1 MALTRKMLKGM
12 GLTEEQIDTII
23 EGHDETVSGL
33 KEKITDLTTRANEA
47 DALRK
52 ERDDL
57 QKIVDAAKGGTDW
70 KAEYDKLKAAT
81 EQKETFGKL
90 EKAHRALLKD
100 LHVDESVI
108 DLIVAATNYGDM
120 QLDKDGKSIKDAD
133 KLSESIKEK
142 YAAHIVTEGA
152 KTPPVKTPPDP
163 KTPAFE
169 SMNLTQKMEYANLHP
184 NDPAVASWL
193 QNPIPPAKAN
203 DGGKDGGKDG
213 DKDGGKA

>member
-23 EGHDETVSGL
+23 EGHDETVSAL
-33 KEKITDLTTRANEA
+33 KDKITDLTDKASQAEA
-47 DALRK
+47 LKK

-57 QKIVDAAKGGTDW
+57 QKKVDAAETGTDW
-70 KAEYDKLKAAT
+70 KAEYDKLKADT
-81 EQKETFGKL
+81 EAKETATKL
-90 EKAHRALLKD
+90 KAAYKQLLKD
-100 LHVDESVI
+100 AKVDEDMI
-108 DLIVAATNYGDM
+108 DSILDVTKFDGM
-120 QLDKDGKSIKDAD
+120 KLDKDGSLHDAD
-133 KLSESIKEK
+133 KLTEGITSR
-142 YAAHIVTEGA
+142 YAKFIVTEGE

-193 QNPIPPAKAN
+193 KNPVPPTRTDPAKE
-203 DGGKDGGKDG
+203 DGAQK
-213 DKDGGKA
+213 

>member
-33 KEKITDLTTRANEA
+33 KDKITDLTTKANEA
-47 DALRK
+47 DALKK

-57 QKIVDAAKGGTDW
+57 QKKLDDASGDTDW

-81 EQKETFGKL
+81 EAKETASKL
-90 EKAHRALLKD
+90 EAAYRKLLIDAKI
-100 LHVDESVI
+100 DEDMIDSIISVTKF
-108 DLIVAATNYGDM
+108 DGM
-120 QLDKDGKSIKDAD
+120 KLDKDGSLHDAD
-133 KLSESIKEK
+133 KLTEGITAK
-142 YAAHIVTEGA
+142 YAKFIVTEGA

-163 KTPAFE
+163 KAPAFE

-184 NDPAVASWL
+184 NDPAVTTWL
-193 QNPIPPAKAN
+193 KNPIQPPKT
-203 DGGKDGGKDG
+203 GEG
-213 DKDGGKA
+213 DKDKA

>member
-23 EGHDETVSGL
+23 EGHDETVSAL
-33 KEKITDLTTRANEA
+33 KEKITDLTDKASQAEA
-47 DALRK
+47 LKK

-57 QKIVDAAKGGTDW
+57 QKKVDAAETGTDW
-70 KAEYDKLKAAT
+70 KAEYDKLKADT
-81 EQKETFGKL
+81 EAKETATKL
-90 EKAHRALLKD
+90 KAAYKQLLKD
-100 LHVDESVI
+100 ARVDEDMI
-108 DLIVAATNYGDM
+108 DSILDVTKFDGM
-120 QLDKDGKSIKDAD
+120 KLDKDGTLHDAD
-133 KLSESIKEK
+133 KLTEGITTK
-142 YAAHIVTEGA
+142 YAKFIVTEGE

-193 QNPIPPAKAN
+193 KNPVPPTKTDPAKE
-203 DGGKDGGKDG
+203 DGAQK
-213 DKDGGKA
+213 